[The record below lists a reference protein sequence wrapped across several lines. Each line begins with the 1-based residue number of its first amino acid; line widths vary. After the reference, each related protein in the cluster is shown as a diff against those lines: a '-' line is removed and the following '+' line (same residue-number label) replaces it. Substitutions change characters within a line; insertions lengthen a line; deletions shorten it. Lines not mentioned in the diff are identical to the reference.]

1 MDELNNGSAVQ
12 HTPELTLTPFDGNS
26 GAAGA
31 AATDAVN
38 IPSVDSAAQ
47 EPDYESMLTEV
58 EKKKVEEFSSSIDIT
73 NSSLVMQY
81 GAAAQQKVAEFSD
94 SALENVRNKDFGEVG
109 NMLSGLVVEL
119 KGITGEDAKG
129 LKGLFKR
136 TRKNVETMKA
146 KYQKAEKSV
155 DSIVASLEGHQVTL
169 LKDISVLDKL
179 YGVNLEY
186 LKELT
191 MYIIAGERKLKEER
205 ETTLVEL
212 TEKAK
217 ESKLPEDAQKAS
229 DFEAMCDRF
238 EKKLHDLKLTRTV
251 SIQMAPQIRLVQNN
265 DALMTEKIQST
276 IVNTI
281 PLWKSHMLISL
292 GLAHSQQAMEA
303 EHAVNE
309 MTNELLKK
317 NAENL
322 HQATVGI
329 AKESERGIVDIETL
343 IHTNKELIATLEE
356 VQKIQ
361 EEGRAG
367 RKAAEAELVKIE
379 DELRENLL
387 KIKGQASA
395 NEAK

>member
-1 MDELNNGSAVQ
+1 MDELNKDTEIQ
-12 HTPELTLTPFDGNS
+12 HTPELTLDPFGAS
-26 GAAGA
+26 GAAA
-31 AATDAVN
+31 AVDSGS
-38 IPSVDSAAQ
+38 IPSVESAAQ
-47 EPDYESMLTEV
+47 EPDYEAMLTEE

-109 NMLSGLVVEL
+109 DMLSNLVVEL

-129 LKGLFKR
+129 LKGFFKR
-136 TRKNVETMKA
+136 SRKKVETMKA

-155 DSIVASLEGHQVTL
+155 DSIVTSLEGHQVTL

-191 MYIIAGERKLKEER
+191 MYIIAGEKKLGEER
-205 ETTLVEL
+205 ETTLVGL

-387 KIKGQASA
+387 KIKGDHTS